1 MFKNN
6 QLKDKR
12 IRYLLR
18 TNKQVAPV
26 VWNRVKYACVCVWQ
40 WHTHCCV
47 LWNYP
52 STNKKMKFFEQ
63 LISVNIFHPFLVW
76 NFRLNYMIG
85 KSKWV
90 SEKIRTWLAFE
101 LVFGDTNLIISNR
114 KMINFYQMNTFY
126 SLMIYVFIWL
136 SSSYWSTQCTR
147 RVLICKFIII
157 IIISIIIIIL
167 ISKQKEEW

>member
-1 MFKNN
+1 M
-6 QLKDKR
+6 
-12 IRYLLR
+12 RYLLR

-26 VWNRVKYACVCVWQ
+26 VWNRVKYACVCVCVTVT
-40 WHTHCCV
+40 HTV
-47 LWNYP
+47 VYYEITLRLI
-52 STNKKMKFFEQ
+52 KKMKFFEQ

-85 KSKWV
+85 KSNWV

-136 SSSYWSTQCTR
+136 SSSYWSTQCTI
-147 RVLICKFIII
+147 VHSPIGEF
-157 IIISIIIIIL
+157 
-167 ISKQKEEW
+167 